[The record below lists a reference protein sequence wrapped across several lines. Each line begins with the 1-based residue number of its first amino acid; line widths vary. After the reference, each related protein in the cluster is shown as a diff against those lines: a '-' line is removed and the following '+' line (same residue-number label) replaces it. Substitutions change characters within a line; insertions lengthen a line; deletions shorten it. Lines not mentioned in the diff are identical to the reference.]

1 MLTDAQ
7 IADYHERGYVVPDYR
22 LSTDTLEAIKE
33 EHTRLL
39 RDNPDHPEFHDNCP
53 DLLTFDLGFLNYAR
67 NKDIIDMAAQLIGPD
82 IALWNM
88 SFFAKPAHD
97 GKKTPWH
104 QDGAYW
110 PIRPLATCSVW
121 VAIDA
126 ATSENGC
133 LRFIPGSH
141 KSQRMARHEHKEDP
155 NFTLFQELHES
166 EFDEKDAVSL
176 ILEPGQISLHDV
188 YIYHG
193 SESNSSDRSRRGMT
207 MRLMPTT
214 SHYDRDVARQIHE
227 RNGAYDQSIR
237 TLFLMR
243 GTDRCG
249 KNDYGMQLT
258 Q

>member
-7 IADYHERGYVVPDYR
+7 IAHYHESGYVVPDYR
-22 LSTDTLEAIKE
+22 LPADTLEEIKE
-33 EHTRLL
+33 DHARLL
-39 RDNPDHPEFHDNCP
+39 RDNPDHPGFRDNCP
-53 DLLTFDLGFLNYAR
+53 DLLTFDVGFLNFAR
-67 NKDIIDMAAQLIGPD
+67 NREIIDLAAQLIGPD

-121 VAIDA
+121 IAVDA
-126 ATSENGC
+126 ATTSNGC

-141 KSQRMARHEHKEDP
+141 KSKSLARHDHKKDP
-155 NFTLFQELHES
+155 NFTLFEELHES
-166 EFDEKDAVSL
+166 EFDERDAVDL

-188 YIYHG
+188 YLYHG
-193 SESNSSDRSRRGMT
+193 SEANTSDKPRRGMT

-214 SHYDRDVARQIHE
+214 SHYDRDIARQIYKK
-227 RNGAYDQSIR
+227 NGSYDQSIR

-243 GTDRCG
+243 GIDRCG

-258 Q
+258 R